1 MKCLIDFGNSR
12 CKWALQKTGNP
23 LSTDTYRYSSSN
35 TQERVNEVL
44 NVISFKDCSEIHIV
58 SVLGKDF
65 EQYFKE
71 ALSKVTSIDPVFH
84 IVEIDNHGI
93 KLSYSD
99 PSTYGV
105 DRYAAIIAAYH
116 SSQRSTI
123 VIDCGTAITVDA
135 VDKSGNH
142 LGGLIMPGAGLMR
155 SLLVNNA
162 AMIPE
167 LEHDHPVKLLNHTTQ
182 DALHSGTVLT
192 LRFGLQAIIQD
203 IQDQMAGDAEVY
215 VAGGEIAL
223 LGLKDLDCI
232 HRPNLVLEGLEIM
245 LG

>member
-12 CKWALQKTGNP
+12 CKWALQNSGSP
-23 LSTDTYRYSSSN
+23 LSTDSYRYSSSN

-44 NVISFKDCSEIHIV
+44 NVISFKNCSEIHIV
-58 SVLGKDF
+58 SVLGKEF
-65 EQYFKE
+65 EQHFKDSI
-71 ALSKVTSIDPVFH
+71 SKISSIDPVFH
-84 IVEIDNHGI
+84 IVETNNHGV

-116 SSQRSTI
+116 SSQRPTI

-135 VDKSGNH
+135 VDEGGNH
-142 LGGLIMPGAGLMR
+142 LGGLIIPGAGLMR

-167 LEHDHPVKLLNHTTQ
+167 LEHDHPVELLNHTTQ
-182 DALHSGTVLT
+182 DALHSGSVLS
-192 LRFGLQAIIQD
+192 LRYGLHAIIQEM
-203 IQDQMAGDAEVY
+203 QDQIEGDAEVY

-223 LGLKDLDCI
+223 LGLKDHDYI